1 MSILPGNRIPE
12 ILKRMDV
19 NSSQAEAMKTC
30 FGILAIMSRE
40 ESNKATIAK
49 DGMEIMLNA
58 MTIHIDRTD
67 VQEAGCDLLWSL
79 AFNSTNVKE
88 IIAKYNGAI
97 VLVRALKRHS
107 RSPDFL
113 KSACGALSNI
123 CQYRANQEAVAYQ
136 GGLQPLVGSIHI
148 HQTNAKLL
156 PFIFDA
162 IASIIVNNEENARS
176 VSSLG
181 IIPVIV
187 ASLSRH
193 KLSREVVKS
202 GCHTLAILSD
212 VKGQASKIA
221 FAGGVPIILSLLDMH
236 PLYADLHRVAAV
248 VLLRML
254 QESSHVAREICC
266 HEGVRILL
274 YSLEKGGAQQDT
286 VAAVTHILYTVTNP
300 NTAATNSIENQ
311 LWYRTNSTDECEN
324 NGLNSIA
331 STINN
336 GGNHGK
342 KCALGGIIAILKQY
356 LGRRDVIRATCRL
369 IMNLSC
375 YDQVIMTFDSL
386 HVLDYLFECANTHK
400 DAKDVLEACS
410 LLTKGIAKRKIPQLY
425 SMELSC
431 LQGVQHVL
439 QTKSHD
445 EDIVYAFLEL
455 LHGFIENVAVMCAN
469 KQTPAVLNKTISWD
483 ILHWCNQVIMIY
495 CSLVEKNENKTSK
508 VPLSAK
514 LLSRIYR
521 FLEMLH
527 RSEGPL
533 FHHQQEYFHST
544 AGTVGGDSAAITIPS
559 SANPHEGVTVAS
571 TIRNLLRSIH
581 IDHPE
586 LSGIENLTI
595 LDNPDTAAGI
605 TNMNSKP
612 GSHSQ
617 SMKSLL
623 HGNDE
628 IHVLEQQL
636 GYNTRNSSSGGSRG
650 NNGMISFDGN
660 GKMSSNSSASELLA
674 HHQKS
679 TSSLLHSI
687 QQQQQ
692 QSNMDDMRGVNDGQ
706 HKMNNSSSHQQ
717 LAPPNTNCNSSAYLH
732 AHQNQHQRLLPKN
745 PYLDHAGKYHRLL
758 CNWPNY
764 LERLLSSPNTQQFSS
779 LRFSGTETAIPSRM
793 HICYE
798 SGLPGGRNIVSK
810 FPVVAPYNVPS
821 GGVGSPFEHS
831 LTFDSEFES
840 GNLYRAVQVGDASY
854 DLFLRPD
861 IHTQGHTQWFYF
873 AVSNTHP
880 VELVKLSDQGVVVP
894 SVRVTF
900 QIVNFTKPDSLF
912 NLGMRPVCYSFID
925 AKQKS
930 IGWVR
935 SGSDIAYYSNTFCRN
950 NNAGEGSAVYYTL
963 SFTIEFQHP
972 KDTVYIAYSYP
983 YTLTDYRLDID
994 AILQRSGAENVIR
1007 RAKLCTTMGGEDCD
1021 LLVITDY
1028 SAEREKIGH
1037 LFVSDYAPTSANQ
1050 SYNVNQELINFD
1062 ESVSNKFMKN
1072 YAKRSTNPLK
1082 PALFFSGRVHPG
1094 ETPASW
1100 MMKGMLDFLT
1110 SDTASAKL
1118 LRQIF
1123 VIFVVPIL
1131 NPDGVVNGN
1140 NRCSL
1145 AGVDLN
1151 RQWKVPSKMLHP
1163 TVYALKSLMMA
1174 QRKVREIAMY
1184 IDLHGHSRKYNVFM
1198 YGCDEKKKPRPQV
1211 RSFPKLLSQHPI
1223 GGKYVCFED
1232 CSFHIKKGRESTA
1245 RVVVSKELN
1254 IPYSFTL
1261 EATFCGANYGPL
1273 KNCHMNIGH
1282 LQEVGAALCD
1292 AVLQFSIAEGYS
1304 KDFTS
1309 IVGGPMTSMFTS
1321 YSQQQSQQ
1329 LHHNMG
1335 STTSASTPF
1344 ASLTHKKEL
1353 AGSGS
1358 LRDLAQHQHQR
1369 VKEDSCANVGTET
1382 SAGEIQESTLLNNS
1396 SMVLNEEDGKGMDL
1410 DNDPEEEVDSD
1421 SEDEGEGDGVD
1432 SAGDAGMEVTA
1443 ASLLR
1448 RNSRQ
1453 NAETMPSQQDHNQQ
1467 QQQSG
1472 IAVQGSNS
1480 GRNSSNPSP
1489 STLMIMGKTDSFV
1502 STGEDSV
1509 RTTSG
1514 GPQKKQ
1520 HIVDLSLLVSHP
1532 LTSSSSSLTGSK
1544 HTKVTGEVI
1553 ESLSVRTHQEFEKL
1567 KAASMNGNNN
1577 VLSTSLDKSSIS
1589 KLAVRKSSDASVSLV
1604 DDDRLVRILM
1614 CFRLN
1619 FLITLTMFH
1628 VYQ

>member
-40 ESNKATIAK
+40 ESNKSVIAK

-221 FAGGVPIILSLLDMH
+221 FAGGVPIILSLLDLH

-300 NTAATNSIENQ
+300 NTAATNSIESQ
-311 LWYRTNSTDECEN
+311 LWYRSNSGDEVD
-324 NGLNSIA
+324 NGNMSNPSNTANS
-331 STINN
+331 N
-336 GGNHGK
+336 K

-375 YDQVIMTFDSL
+375 YEQVIMTFDSL
-386 HVLDYLFECANTHK
+386 HVLDFLFECANTHK
-400 DAKDVLEACS
+400 DAKDVVEACS
-410 LLTKGIAKRKIPQLY
+410 LLTKGIAKRKLPQLH
-425 SMELSC
+425 SLEMSC

-439 QTKSHD
+439 QAKGHD
-445 EDIVYAFLEL
+445 EDILNAFLEL
-455 LHGFIENVAVMCAN
+455 LHGYIENLAILCAN
-469 KQTPAVLNKTISWD
+469 KQNGKEVSSEV
-483 ILHWCNQVIMIY
+483 LHWSNQMVMVY
-495 CSLVEKNENKTSK
+495 CSLLEKNENKTSK
-508 VPLSAK
+508 VPLSSK
-514 LLSRIYR
+514 LLNRIYR

-527 RSEGPL
+527 KYEGPL
-533 FHHQQEYFHST
+533 FHHQQPLET
-544 AGTVGGDSAAITIPS
+544 LGG
-559 SANPHEGVTVAS
+559 NPHEGVMVANTVRS
-571 TIRNLLRSIH
+571 LLRSIH
-581 IDHPE
+581 ADHPE
-586 LSGIENLTI
+586 VSGMENLAI
-595 LDNPDTAAGI
+595 HNDDNNI
-605 TNMNSKP
+605 NNSGTSSANGK
-612 GSHSQ
+612 STHNQ
-617 SMKSLL
+617 AIKSLL
-623 HGNDE
+623 GGNSE
-628 IHVLEQQL
+628 C
-636 GYNTRNSSSGGSRG
+636 NSSDHSVSNGSSTCIRS
-650 NNGMISFDGN
+650 NGIAAVDSNIGLN
-660 GKMSSNSSASELLA
+660 GKMNVLSTTSSTVDLMGQKSAVSLQQVVQQHHGSHVDESLDRSNHPQHQLYGQVHDGKGSGS
-674 HHQKS
+674 HHQR
-679 TSSLLHSI
+679 I
-687 QQQQQ
+687 VP
-692 QSNMDDMRGVNDGQ
+692 R
-706 HKMNNSSSHQQ
+706 
-717 LAPPNTNCNSSAYLH
+717 
-732 AHQNQHQRLLPKN
+732 N
-745 PYLDHAGKYHRLL
+745 PYFDQNGHYQRLL

-764 LERLLSSPNTQQFSS
+764 LERLLSSPAQQYSS
-779 LRFSGTETAIPSRM
+779 MRFSGTETAIPSRM
-793 HICYE
+793 HVCYE
-798 SGLPGGRNIVSK
+798 SGLPGGKNIMSK
-810 FPVVAPYNVPS
+810 FPVVAPYGVPS
-821 GGVGSPFEHS
+821 GGLGPTFEHS

-861 IHTQGHTQWFYF
+861 VHTQGHTQWFFF

-880 VELVKLSDQGVVVP
+880 NELVKLSDQGVVVP

-912 NLGMRPVCYSFID
+912 NLGMRPVCYSAID
-925 AKQKS
+925 AKNKG

-935 SGSDIAYYSNTFCRN
+935 GGSDIAYYSNTFVRN
-950 NNAGEGSAVYYTL
+950 NSAGEGSAMYYTL

-983 YTLTDYRLDID
+983 YTLTDYRMDID
-994 AILQRSGAENVIR
+994 TILQRPSAENVIR
-1007 RAKLCTTMGGEDCD
+1007 KAKLCTTMGGEDCD
-1021 LLVITDY
+1021 LLVITDF
-1028 SAEREKIGH
+1028 SAEREKIGN
-1037 LFVSDYAPTSANQ
+1037 LFVSDYTNGGSN
-1050 SYNVNQELINFD
+1050 NVTQEMMNFED
-1062 ESVSNKFMKN
+1062 SSSSKYVKS
-1072 YAKRSTNPLK
+1072 YAKKSTNPLK

-1123 VIFVVPIL
+1123 VIFVVPVL
-1131 NPDGVVNGN
+1131 NPDGVVYGN

-1151 RQWKVPSKMLHP
+1151 RQWKMPSKMLHP
-1163 TVYALKSLMMA
+1163 TVFALKSLMMS
-1174 QRKVREIAMY
+1174 QRKIREIAMY

-1232 CSFHIKKGRESTA
+1232 CSFHVKKGRESTA

-1304 KDFTS
+1304 KDFSS
-1309 IVGGPMTSMFTS
+1309 IVGGPMTSMFGS
-1321 YSQQQSQQ
+1321 YQ
-1329 LHHNMG
+1329 HNNNAAIG
-1335 STTSASTPF
+1335 ASSTPF
-1344 ASLTHKKEL
+1344 ATLTNKKDLSASTSVKDFSSRESADHGHSNNESLM
-1353 AGSGS
+1353 
-1358 LRDLAQHQHQR
+1358 
-1369 VKEDSCANVGTET
+1369 
-1382 SAGEIQESTLLNNS
+1382 NNS
-1396 SMVLNEEDGKGMDL
+1396 SVVLNEEDENCADL
-1410 DNDPEEEVDSD
+1410 GNDQEEEVDSD
-1421 SEDEGEGDGVD
+1421 SEDEVD
-1432 SAGDAGMEVTA
+1432 SNAPNIGENPTVESSSVRRPSRHDTESFTGHIAPGSSAGG
-1443 ASLLR
+1443 
-1448 RNSRQ
+1448 
-1453 NAETMPSQQDHNQQ
+1453 
-1467 QQQSG
+1467 
-1472 IAVQGSNS
+1472 S
-1480 GRNSSNPSP
+1480 GRSSNNPSP
-1489 STLMIMGKTDSFV
+1489 TMVMMTSKVDS
-1502 STGEDSV
+1502 STGTEDLGNSQ
-1509 RTTSG
+1509 R
-1514 GPQKKQ
+1514 GPVPITNKKQ
-1520 HIVDLSLLVSHP
+1520 HIVDLSLLVSQQM
-1532 LTSSSSSLTGSK
+1532 TSSTTSITKNNKGS
-1544 HTKVTGEVI
+1544 EVI
-1553 ESLSVRTHQEFEKL
+1553 ESLSVRTYQEFEKL
-1567 KAASMNGNNN
+1567 KAMNATS
-1577 VLSTSLDKSSIS
+1577 VSSSLDKTSVG
-1589 KLAVRKSSDASVSLV
+1589 KLVRKSSDASTTLIV
-1604 DDDRLVRILM
+1604 DDDR
-1614 CFRLN
+1614 
-1619 FLITLTMFH
+1619 
-1628 VYQ
+1628 